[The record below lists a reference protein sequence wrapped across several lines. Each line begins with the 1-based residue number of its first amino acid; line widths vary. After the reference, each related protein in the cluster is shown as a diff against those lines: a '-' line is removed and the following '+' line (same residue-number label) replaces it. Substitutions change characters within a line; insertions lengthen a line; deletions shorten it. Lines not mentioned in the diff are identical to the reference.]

1 MTNIEKLESFGHRH
15 EHNINMLTDLCHG
28 FAKDAGWH
36 DKPREVGT
44 DLILIVSELS
54 EAMEGVRKDLMDDH
68 LPHRK
73 MFEVEIAD
81 AIIRCLDAAG
91 KYNLDVGAA
100 LIEKLKYNTQR
111 KDHKKGS
118 RDGENGKKF

>member
-1 MTNIEKLESFGHRH
+1 
-15 EHNINMLTDLCHG
+15 MLTDLCHG
-28 FAKDAGWH
+28 LAKDAGWH

-44 DLILIVSELS
+44 DLMLIVSELS
-54 EAMEGVRKDLMDDH
+54 EAMEGIRKDLMDDH

-81 AIIRCLDAAG
+81 VIIRACDTAG
-91 KYNLDVGAA
+91 KYSLDIGAA

-111 KDHKKGS
+111 ADHK
-118 RDGENGKKF
+118 RENREAANGKKF